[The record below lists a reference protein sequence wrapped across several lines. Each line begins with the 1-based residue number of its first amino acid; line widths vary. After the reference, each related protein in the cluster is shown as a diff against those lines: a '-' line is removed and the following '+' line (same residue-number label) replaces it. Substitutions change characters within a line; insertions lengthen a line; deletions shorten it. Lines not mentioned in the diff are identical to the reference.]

1 MYAIHLAEN
10 NVVRICLKTCKLAA
24 VLYYQRKKK
33 YKFLDCNTMITR
45 KHRKGKA
52 NLR

>member
-10 NVVRICLKTCKLAA
+10 NVMRICSKTCKLAA
-24 VLYYQRKKK
+24 VLYYYRKN
-33 YKFLDCNTMITR
+33 YKFIDCNTIINR

-52 NLR
+52 NLK